1 MAHTHSG
8 SYETHSRASSMSNWE
23 RLRGRAST
31 AGGGGQGDM
40 VREQHFNISLGSW
53 WSNHSDTVGK
63 LTPLFFLIVFLSL
76 YPPSILIHVSITVKY
91 GWWPVF
97 VLFFSSW
104 MPTSHSLMDMQR
116 CTERS
121 KVVDFV
127 LFLLL
132 HILKTYNPALKIRD
146 NQQEQANTQIQH
158 YIRVY
163 LLWLSIDN
171 S

>member
-63 LTPLFFLIVFLSL
+63 LTPLFFFSLSFSHYTLRASWFTSPSRIIMDDGLFLFFF
-76 YPPSILIHVSITVKY
+76 SILNADESQFNGYATVYREIK
-91 GWWPVF
+91 GCWF
-97 VLFFSSW
+97 CF
-104 MPTSHSLMDMQR
+104 
-116 CTERS
+116 
-121 KVVDFV
+121 
-127 LFLLL
+127 FLLL